1 MTTSKRV
8 AREAGKQPE
17 RPATPEKVKGTGAP
31 AESGDKGWEEEEEE
45 IILLI
50 LPEKRPVS

>member
-17 RPATPEKVKGTGAP
+17 KPSAPMKIKEADVP
-31 AESGDKGWEEEEEE
+31 AESQVKGG
-45 IILLI
+45 
-50 LPEKRPVS
+50 KKKK

>member
-17 RPATPEKVKGTGAP
+17 RSTTPERVKGTGAP
-31 AESGDKGWEEEEEE
+31 AESQAKGG
-45 IILLI
+45 
-50 LPEKRPVS
+50 KKKKK

>member
-17 RPATPEKVKGTGAP
+17 RSATPEKVKGTGAP
-31 AESGDKGWEEEEEE
+31 AETRDKGG
-45 IILLI
+45 
-50 LPEKRPVS
+50 KKKK